1 MIQMESKNN
10 KNKKDKQTSN
20 SKNPSLVYIYAY
32 NKIRERAKIGLFVRP
47 KIIIEV
53 LKQMLRIP
61 HTLHYPIIKQMEEE
75 GLIKRINH
83 QKYELTDEQKDERIK
98 EINQKLKD
106 LIEEKYGRRNRM
118 LNAMEECGIIRKAE
132 GTRFLI
138 LASDCDKKIESM
150 GDFTFW

>member
-1 MIQMESKNN
+1 MQMESK
-10 KNKKDKQTSN
+10 KIQNKKDNQTFN
-20 SKNPSLVYIYAY
+20 SKNLPWVYIYAY
-32 NKIRERAKIGLFVRP
+32 NKIREKAKIGLFVRP

-61 HTLHYPIIKQMEEE
+61 HTLHYPIIKQMEEC

-98 EINQKLKD
+98 EINKKLND

-118 LNAMEECGIIRKAE
+118 LKAMEECGLIRKAE
-132 GTRFLI
+132 GTKFLI
-138 LASDCDKKIESM
+138 LSSDCDKKIESM